1 VTAVIEA
8 RGLTRVY
15 GSGESQVAALAG
27 FDLTVQPGEFVA
39 VMGAS
44 GSGKSTAMNILGCL
58 DVPDGG
64 TYVLDGKDVGSMGAR
79 RLARVRGHKIGFVF
93 QSFNLVSRMT
103 ALRNV
108 ELPMLYAGVPRR
120 EARRRAMAALEMVE
134 LSHRATHRPS
144 ELSGGQ
150 QQRVAVARSLVN
162 TPTLLLAD
170 EPTGNLDSVS
180 ARHVLEVLEAI
191 NRAGRTIVLITHD
204 LNVANHAGR
213 IAHMRDGRIVAIDT
227 RVSRAAGDLAQ
238 AGATT

>member
-1 VTAVIEA
+1 MTAVIDA
-8 RGLTRVY
+8 RGLTRIY

-27 FDLTVQPGEFVA
+27 FDLTVEPGEFVA

-58 DVPDGG
+58 DVPDDG
-64 TYVLDGKDVGSMGAR
+64 TYLLDGKNVGRMGAR
-79 RLARVRGHKIGFVF
+79 QLARVRGRTIGFVF
-93 QSFNLVSRMT
+93 QSFNLVSRMS

-108 ELPMLYAGVPRR
+108 ELPMLYAGVSRR
-120 EARRRAMAALEMVE
+120 EARRRATAALDMVG

-170 EPTGNLDSVS
+170 EPTGNLDSAS
-180 ARHVLEVLEAI
+180 AEQVLEVLEAI

-204 LNVANHAGR
+204 HDVASHAGR
-213 IAHMRDGRIVAIDT
+213 IAHMRDGRIVAVDT
-227 RVSRAAGDLAQ
+227 RVPAAAGA
-238 AGATT
+238 AVASGGTA